1 MVNDRFVVICKTRQW
16 RHARGRFSFR
26 AHLADAH
33 AGHASHLEIRLKN
46 TRCDLRS
53 TVIMTTRES
62 FKFMFDP
69 GLSRQS
75 DRFHFTGKAAE
86 ASNETFRTCV
96 GMLMSLA
103 VAMRAPASTGESPS
117 FCTKC
122 TAKTKTVSFGSVLCM
137 LVPSLSWQNYHS

>member
-1 MVNDRFVVICKTRQW
+1 MTVARQDNGVTLE
-16 RHARGRFSFR
+16 RDSSFL

-69 GLSRQS
+69 SLSRQS

-86 ASNETFRTCV
+86 APNENVPHLCGDV
-96 GMLMSLA
+96 DELG
-103 VAMRAPASTGESPS
+103 GGDESS
-117 FCTKC
+117 R
-122 TAKTKTVSFGSVLCM
+122 LH
-137 LVPSLSWQNYHS
+137 W